1 VIHTSRKSKIFFL
14 IFCISLFSLL
24 SCRPHNASTIAIT
37 HVTVIDPANS
47 IIHPDFTVIVT
58 QSRIYA
64 VGPSVSTAIPPDTKI
79 VDAAGKFMIPG
90 LVDMHLHLLGAGE
103 PFGSRKFI
111 LPLLIANGIT
121 TVRDMGGDV
130 QQLKQLCKEIDAGKR
145 IGPQIFFTG
154 PYLDGD
160 PPSFQPSIVVRY
172 EAEANDVVKQLKS
185 EGVDF
190 IKVQSR
196 LQPEGYFAI
205 ARASH
210 ANGMRYVGHV
220 PDSVSASAASDA
232 GQASIE
238 HLTGVLLGCSSEEDQ
253 LRKRQ
258 FAVFE
263 GSNSAIQSRQRA
275 LDWQRDLL
283 ESYSPEKAR
292 QLFQK
297 FAANH
302 TAQTPTLPLLV
313 HLAFLTPATDL
324 VNDPRM
330 KYIPSNVH
338 KIWEASRRA
347 NLLDQSEE
355 QFKLRKELT
364 LRSLALLKNMHD
376 AGVTI
381 MAGTDTTAPNVFPG
395 FSLHEDLFYQ
405 VQAGLT
411 PLQALQSATCV
422 PATFLG
428 RESQQG
434 SIAIAQRA
442 DLLLLE
448 ANPIEDIRNT
458 QKIWALVLDGKF
470 LDRDKLN
477 ELLEGAERFASA
489 H

>member
-1 VIHTSRKSKIFFL
+1 MIHASRKSKIFFL

-24 SCRPHNASTIAIT
+24 SCRPDNASTIAIT

-47 IIHPDFTVIVT
+47 TIHPDFTVIVT
-58 QSRIYA
+58 QSRLSA
-64 VGPSVSTAIPPDTKI
+64 VGPSVSTAISPDTKI
-79 VDAAGKFMIPG
+79 VDAVGKFMIPG

-103 PFGSRKFI
+103 PSGSRKFI
-111 LPLLIANGIT
+111 LPLLIGNGIT

-130 QQLKQLCKEIDAGKR
+130 QQLKQIRKEIDAGKQ

-160 PPSFQPSIVVRY
+160 PPSFQPSIVVHN
-172 EAEANDVVKQLKS
+172 EAEANDALKQLKS
-185 EGVDF
+185 EGIDF

-196 LQPEGYFAI
+196 LLPEGYFAI

-238 HLTGVLLGCSSEEDQ
+238 HLTGVLLACSSKEEE

-258 FAVFE
+258 FAWPANDNYAE
-263 GSNSAIQSRQRA
+263 QSRQRM
-275 LDWQRDLL
+275 LDWQRELL
-283 ESYSPEKAR
+283 DSYSPQKAKL
-292 QLFQK
+292 LFQK
-297 FAANH
+297 FATNH
-302 TAQTPTLPLLV
+302 TAQTPTLPLLI
-313 HLAFLTPATDL
+313 HLAYLRPETDM
-324 VNDPRM
+324 VNDSRM
-330 KYIPSNVH
+330 KYIPGNLQ
-338 KIWEASRRA
+338 KIWKEARRA
-347 NLLDQSEE
+347 SLTNQSDSEF
-355 QFKLRKELT
+355 QVRKELA
-364 LRSLALLKNMHD
+364 LKSLALVKGAHD
-376 AGVTI
+376 AGVLI

-405 VQAGLT
+405 VQAGLM
-411 PLQALQSATCV
+411 PMQALQTATSV
-422 PATFLG
+422 PAKFLG

-434 SIAIAQRA
+434 SIAVGQHA

-458 QKIWALVLDGKF
+458 QKIWALILDGKF
-470 LDRDKLN
+470 LDRGKLN
-477 ELLEGAERFASA
+477 ELLEGAERYASA